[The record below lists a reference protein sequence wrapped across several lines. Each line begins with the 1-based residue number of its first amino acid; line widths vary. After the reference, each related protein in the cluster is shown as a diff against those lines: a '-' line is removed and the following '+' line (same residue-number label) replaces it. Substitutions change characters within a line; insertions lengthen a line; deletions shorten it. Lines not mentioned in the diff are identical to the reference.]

1 MAASTRK
8 LYERRLQKLL
18 DHGPPEAV
26 ALPVVIT
33 QVDSNHNGNSDSDRY
48 SDKEEGKKRNT
59 QSSSLL
65 DQVYYRF

>member
-1 MAASTRK
+1 MAVSTRK

-33 QVDSNHNGNSDSDRY
+33 QVDSNHNGNSDSYHY

-59 QSSSLL
+59 
-65 DQVYYRF
+65 